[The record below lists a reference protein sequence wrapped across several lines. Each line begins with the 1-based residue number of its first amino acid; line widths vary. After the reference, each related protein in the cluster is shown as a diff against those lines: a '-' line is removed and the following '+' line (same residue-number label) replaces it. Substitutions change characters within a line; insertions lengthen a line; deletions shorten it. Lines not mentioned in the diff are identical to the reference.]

1 MRVRALQSDM
11 RAVLDLPT
19 LRVEPWRGG
28 TDFHAD
34 LAHDGDRLL
43 GVVRSPRVEH
53 APTSYDGVVD
63 FGEVLAKEAI
73 ATELLAGAGVPV
85 PRVLRLRRGG
95 PVSWSL
101 AELIESDV
109 PVVPVPTE
117 LGRLTR
123 TIHDIRPD
131 TAFLR
136 PQRSWSEFF
145 TARLGK
151 RLAAAARYMDVRVT
165 FLDRVL
171 AALRERDHVA
181 DRLLHMD
188 LRPPNLCV
196 RAGRVVG
203 VLDLSNC
210 LVGDPLL
217 ELARIRS
224 YGLLDDAF
232 LAGYGTPAPADELL
246 LDIYQLDTEALL
258 VAVSVEE
265 VDDPALH
272 QDKIRTTR
280 QLCARIDEWAGSLDH
295 E

>member
-1 MRVRALQSDM
+1 MSDPRLDVLQADM
-11 RAVLDLPT
+11 RTELARPT
-19 LRVEPWRGG
+19 LRVEVWRGG

-43 GVVRSPRVEH
+43 GVVRSPRVER

-63 FGEVLAKEAI
+63 FGEVLTREAT
-73 ATELLAGAGVPV
+73 ATRLLADAGVPV
-85 PRVLRLRRGG
+85 PRVFHVRRGG

-101 AELIESDV
+101 AAHIESEVDF
-109 PVVPVPTE
+109 PVPPVLAE

-131 TAFLR
+131 TEGLR
-136 PQRSWSEFF
+136 PHRSWSSYF
-145 TARLGK
+145 TERLAA
-151 RLAAAARYMDVRVT
+151 RLAAASRYTGVRAD
-165 FLDRVL
+165 FLDRVHTL
-171 AALRERDHVA
+171 LRRRDHAA

-217 ELARIRS
+217 ELARIRA
-224 YGLLDDAF
+224 YGLLDASF
-232 LAGYGTPAPADELL
+232 RTAYGPTPSDDLL

-258 VAVSVEE
+258 VLVSAEE

-272 QDKIRTTR
+272 ESTVHTTR
-280 QLCARIDEWAGSLDH
+280 RLCARVAERTR
-295 E
+295 